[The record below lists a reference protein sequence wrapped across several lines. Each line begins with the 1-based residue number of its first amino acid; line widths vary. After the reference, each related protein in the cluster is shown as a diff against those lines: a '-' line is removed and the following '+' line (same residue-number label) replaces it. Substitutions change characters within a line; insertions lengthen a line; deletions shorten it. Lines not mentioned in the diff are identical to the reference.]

1 MPLAVTLDQP
11 SISSSVT
18 LIRNLIG
25 NATKETD
32 LSITFDIDK
41 TKLQNITNL
50 PFQVLSLSVDFLYC

>member
-41 TKLQNITNL
+41 TKLQNMTNL
-50 PFQVLSLSVDFLYC
+50 PFQVYL